1 MLRISCAA
9 EDGARVTLVVEG
21 WLVGAWVPVLE
32 AECLDRL
39 DARQA
44 VALDIADVS
53 LVDRDGIRA
62 LRGLLAG
69 GVEVTRANPLLD
81 TLLGLGG
88 AK

>member
-1 MLRISCAA
+1 MPR
-9 EDGARVTLVVEG
+9 
-21 WLVGAWVPVLE
+21 
-32 AECLDRL
+32 
-39 DARQA
+39 A